1 MLERFHEK
9 DRIRVKMDDPT
20 SPNKR
25 TPLYV
30 RGKAGTVDACY
41 GSIPD
46 PEFNYDHRTSWG
58 PLYRV
63 SFDWSELYGGDVEKK
78 TKIFLDLHE
87 SWLEDAIWILHP
99 KSTTYEDN
107 IET

>member
-1 MLERFHEK
+1 MLERFHEN
-9 DRIRVKMDDPT
+9 DRIRVRLDNPA

-41 GSIPD
+41 GLIPD

-63 SFDWSELYGGDVEKK
+63 SFDWSELYGGDELEKS

-87 SWLEDAIWILHP
+87 SWLEYAV
-99 KSTTYEDN
+99 
-107 IET
+107 